1 MHRRSWGAAG
11 RWSRCL
17 LRGCAPPP
25 ADNSQRC
32 AAPTES
38 THEHTCAPRE
48 LWERGRVRAR
58 RVQRVCTLRA
68 GESGVRVRHQRCTPQ
83 GTPAGDAIASPALF
97 SLGRFPSTLFFCV
110 PFSLSLLLISLSPR
124 LPQAAS
130 GDIAN
135 YHVILWSSLGLV
147 VVTLYCVMALFNMDI
162 SQDSLLYNKS
172 KSD

>member
-68 GESGVRVRHQRCTPQ
+68 GERGVRVRHQRCTPQ

-110 PFSLSLLLISLSPR
+110 PFSLSLLLISLSPGCER
-124 LPQAAS
+124 RHCELPRHPLVFARAR
-130 GDIAN
+130 GCHI
-135 YHVILWSSLGLV
+135 ILRHGPLQHGHQPGLAP
-147 VVTLYCVMALFNMDI
+147 L
-162 SQDSLLYNKS
+162 Q
-172 KSD
+172 